1 VLKKIVKSVRISVCF
16 FIFIFLN
23 DDMFFLTC
31 PRKGRGKGDSNL

>member
-23 DDMFFLTC
+23 DDMFFFDMFTQ
-31 PRKGRGKGDSNL
+31 G